1 VLELIGSIVLIYY
14 LVLGVALLV
23 FLTLGFLDERR
34 LAKRRRCET
43 GSGDDRPAQYDLEP
57 GRDPARQVKQTVRP
71 PDNVVRFKQRKKR
84 ARPGCDAACQAEAFS
99 LHWCP

>member
-1 VLELIGSIVLIYY
+1 MLDLIGSIVLIYY

-43 GSGDDRPAQYDLEP
+43 GAGLDRPARYSREP
-57 GRDPARQVKQTVRP
+57 EREPARQVKQTVRL
-71 PDNVVRFKQRKKR
+71 PDNVVRFRQRK
-84 ARPGCDAACQAEAFS
+84 
-99 LHWCP
+99 